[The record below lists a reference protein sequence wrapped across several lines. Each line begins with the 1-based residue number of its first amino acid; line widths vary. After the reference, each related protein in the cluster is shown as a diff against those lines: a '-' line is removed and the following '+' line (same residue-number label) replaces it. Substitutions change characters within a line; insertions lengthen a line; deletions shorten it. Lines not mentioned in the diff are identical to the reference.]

1 MVSLKLILEVTSE
14 LTSRHTE
21 EVLNQV
27 SSQANSLVGVVVL
40 VVGVTSFNGH
50 FEDLTDNTA
59 EVDGFLFP
67 VFDLV
72 AQVREKFSI
81 KKLVDTSLSVLLLL
95 ACCEFLFQPLVAFI
109 GGDNLVFFVV
119 VHLVDVGDDVLERI
133 RVSSNG
139 LEDVL
144 VVFDT
149 KGSHQQ
155 NDRNGRRTGGADLDH
170 QHTVSALFD
179 GQWLAHTVFLGEN
192 LGYFCLLGVALV
204 DFNGDAVRGEV
215 FHGDEN
221 ALGSVDDEI
230 ATGIEGVFALLAEE
244 FVPGGFVLCGR
255 GWGEDAV
262 ASDVLG
268 VEVASLRANHN
279 RHVADG
285 NTGFGGRGYAVSLD
299 GEVDG
304 DWRHVGQFT
313 ESAFHW

>member
-1 MVSLKLILEVTSE
+1 M
-14 LTSRHTE
+14 
-21 EVLNQV
+21 
-27 SSQANSLVGVVVL
+27 
-40 VVGVTSFNGH
+40 
-50 FEDLTDNTA
+50 
-59 EVDGFLFP
+59 
-67 VFDLV
+67 
-72 AQVREKFSI
+72 
-81 KKLVDTSLSVLLLL
+81 
-95 ACCEFLFQPLVAFI
+95 
-109 GGDNLVFFVV
+109 
-119 VHLVDVGDDVLERI
+119 
-133 RVSSNG
+133 
-139 LEDVL
+139 

-155 NDRNGRRTGGADLDH
+155 NDRNGRRTGGANLDH

-179 GQWLAHTVFLGEN
+179 GQRLAHTVFLGEN
-192 LGYFCLLGVALV
+192 FGHFCLLGVALV
-204 DFNGDAVRGEV
+204 DFNGDSVRGEV

-221 ALGSVDDEI
+221 ALGSVDDEV

-268 VEVASLRANHN
+268 VEVASLRADHD